1 MELILEENKALSQ
14 EETSNGSSV
23 RPILVVFAHL
33 NPAALGV
40 AAGLVVGLWI
50 FAATAVLI
58 IRGGYPLGP
67 TLALLGQYFPGYTV
81 TWRGAFF
88 GFSYGFVAGFIFAYI
103 FAAMRNAFLWI
114 YIHWARRRAQQAA
127 LSDLP

>member
-1 MELILEENKALSQ
+1 MEENEVLLQ
-14 EETSNGSSV
+14 EETTSDSSV

-33 NPAALGV
+33 NPAALG
-40 AAGLVVGLWI
+40 AALGFVVGLWI

-58 IRGGYPLGP
+58 VRGGYPLGP

-81 TWRGAFF
+81 TWRGACF
-88 GFSYGFVAGFIFAYI
+88 GFSYGFVTGFIFGYI

-114 YIHWARRRAQQAA
+114 YLHWARRRAQQAA

>member
-1 MELILEENKALSQ
+1 MEENKALSQ